1 VINLIE
7 NMSGLRPECGVDE
20 AGCGPAFGPVVAA
33 AVILPDGWYDPMLND
48 SKKVTEKKRD
58 KLYHRIVAE
67 AVSWSVAQVGPA
79 EIDEINILQARLM
92 AMRMAIQGL
101 ELRPSHVLVD
111 GDKFLKDY
119 FIPHTCVIGGDG
131 KYTSIAAASIVA
143 KWTRDFIIRDMATK
157 YNKWGLDKNKGYL
170 TREHIELINMHGLS
184 DQHRRTFCKRF
195 I

>member
-1 VINLIE
+1 
-7 NMSGLRPECGVDE
+7 
-20 AGCGPAFGPVVAA
+20 
-33 AVILPDGWYDPMLND
+33 
-48 SKKVTEKKRD
+48 
-58 KLYHRIVAE
+58 
-67 AVSWSVAQVGPA
+67 
-79 EIDEINILQARLM
+79 
-92 AMRMAIQGL
+92 
-101 ELRPSHVLVD
+101 
-111 GDKFLKDY
+111 
-119 FIPHTCVIGGDG
+119 VIGGDG